1 MCHAV
6 RYEVI
11 AIPLALYT
19 CHCTLCQR
27 RTGSAFS
34 LNMPVATETFRLTQ
48 GQPKTWRSRTPSGAR
63 ISSCFCETCGTRL
76 YSERD
81 GVRIVFVRAGTLDD
95 TSWLFPVAHHFMG
108 NAQPWEG
115 TPSIAPC
122 YDAGP
127 TDTSVSAEMWRQ
139 FWEEP
144 R

>member
-6 RYEVI
+6 RYEVT
-11 AIPLALYT
+11 ARPLALYT

-48 GQPKTWRSRTPSGAR
+48 GQPKAWRSRSPSGAH
-63 ISSCFCETCGTRL
+63 ISSWFCETCGTRL
-76 YSERD
+76 YSVRD
-81 GVRIVFVRAGTLDD
+81 GRRIVTVRAGTLDN
-95 TSWLFPVAHHFMG
+95 TSWLFPVAHYFMG
-108 NAQPWEG
+108 NAQPWERII
-115 TPSIAPC
+115 PSTAPC
-122 YDAGP
+122 YDGY